1 MGVDAADIRWR
12 HWTRRSSASASYAQA
27 VVLLASMATVRPPD
41 IAVSCEWSPARRR
54 WRCDTRQDPHQGQG
68 WPSRK
73 KPLRS
78 TTEAVVVVDGAVPAG
93 VAAGRRGV
101 DRVLGEDQVA
111 VGVEPE
117 LGDPGELIGSV
128 TFSGTA

>member
-1 MGVDAADIRWR
+1 
-12 HWTRRSSASASYAQA
+12 
-27 VVLLASMATVRPPD
+27 
-41 IAVSCEWSPARRR
+41 
-54 WRCDTRQDPHQGQG
+54 
-68 WPSRK
+68 
-73 KPLRS
+73 
-78 TTEAVVVVDGAVPAG
+78 
-93 VAAGRRGV
+93 V